1 MAACRCYEGGYYTTC
16 PVHREPKGRATT
28 YHAKEIQD
36 VLDTVRAV
44 DDNLRLKITHNGVET
59 KWLSVSP
66 EQVRQ
71 IQAIL
76 DTEGD

>member
-1 MAACRCYEGGYYTTC
+1 MAA
-16 PVHREPKGRATT
+16 
-28 YHAKEIQD
+28 YHAKEVQD